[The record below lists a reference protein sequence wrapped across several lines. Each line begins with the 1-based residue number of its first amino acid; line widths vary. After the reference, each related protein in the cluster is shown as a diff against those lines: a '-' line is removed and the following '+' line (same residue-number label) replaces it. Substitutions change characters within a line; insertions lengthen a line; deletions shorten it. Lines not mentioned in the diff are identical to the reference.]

1 MGIAFR
7 VVARCV
13 IVQSFVFIRG
23 LLGDCSGFPFSLA
36 ISCIFSLLLP
46 LIFNSGLQ
54 DLCSAIVFPMYP
66 MPQISGKR
74 AAPSPLSSEFDKKP
88 RLGLTDEQRKKLK
101 QNLDF
106 VSDLPVSSPED
117 VKTNYLMLALR
128 EVATHT
134 SIIEKFWEDANI
146 AKEHIDRLSSKDRLE
161 LASIWIGASKSGDWS
176 GFADY
181 VASLHVGLPSAVGGT
196 HELIEDLSPRVSTVQ
211 SQSGLFCL
219 VLNTVPI

>member
-1 MGIAFR
+1 
-7 VVARCV
+7 
-13 IVQSFVFIRG
+13 
-23 LLGDCSGFPFSLA
+23 
-36 ISCIFSLLLP
+36 
-46 LIFNSGLQ
+46 
-54 DLCSAIVFPMYP
+54 MYP

-106 VSDLPVSSPED
+106 VSNLPVSSPED
-117 VKTNYLMLALR
+117 VKTNYLKVALQ

-134 SIIEKFWEDANI
+134 SIIQRFWEDADI
-146 AKEHIDRLSSKDRLE
+146 TQKHIDQLSNEDRLV
-161 LASIWIGASKSGDWS
+161 LASIWIGASQSGDWS

-181 VASLHVGLPSAVGGT
+181 AASLHVDIPSAVGGT
-196 HELIEDLSPRVSTVQ
+196 HELIEDLSPRVSTGQ
-211 SQSGLFCL
+211 SESGLFRL